1 MNKMRIISNTQAA
14 TKEDLYKTLAYFQ
27 DALDVAQ
34 TLKVRLENMPVVVRA
49 MLEDTGVNL
58 DIGKDAVFI
67 FLQSINYLDSL
78 MDCFEK
84 EQAL

>member
-14 TKEDLYKTLAYFQ
+14 TKEDLCKTLAYFQ
-27 DALDVAQ
+27 DALDVAE
-34 TLKVRLENMPVVVRA
+34 TLKVRLEKMPLVVRA

-78 MDCFEK
+78 MNCFEN
-84 EQAL
+84 EQTL